1 MLAQTTFL
9 NNTISAEAVQIQNC
23 IAGCRKSQKELYDTY
38 AAKMFV
44 VCLRYTKEQMD
55 AEDVLQDGF
64 IKVFKNLDKY
74 RGDGSFEGW
83 LRRIFVNTAIEHI
96 RKNKNFTNDISD
108 NIENTVK
115 DKYSNALD
123 NLFEKDIYNITSGL
137 SEGYKT
143 VFNMYAIEGY
153 SHKEIAE
160 QLGITES
167 TSKSQFSRAKAILR
181 NLIQNIGSS
190 VSEKNVSTSVC

>member
-1 MLAQTTFL
+1 
-9 NNTISAEAVQIQNC
+9 
-23 IAGCRKSQKELYDTY
+23 
-38 AAKMFV
+38 
-44 VCLRYTKEQMD
+44 
-55 AEDVLQDGF
+55 
-64 IKVFKNLDKY
+64 VFKNLDKY

-123 NLFEKDIYNITSGL
+123 NLFEKDIYNITSNL
-137 SEGYKT
+137 SDGYKT